1 MPRTNV
7 KTVTDDG
14 TTMMTVSPELAAA
27 IRAVD
32 ERLKAEFDWD
42 RCYEYRG
49 RGHLI
54 ANHVPFAARHE
65 PAVGGPRTRPAAL
78 RGVGV
83 TTGDETPTRAPADLN
98 VSPELAAAVLR
109 ADAEMIAE
117 FGGNMSWLVMAMD
130 KTVGASNKRDGFV
143 RPRVKAA

>member
-1 MPRTNV
+1 
-7 KTVTDDG
+7 
-14 TTMMTVSPELAAA
+14 
-27 IRAVD
+27 
-32 ERLKAEFDWD
+32 
-42 RCYEYRG
+42 
-49 RGHLI
+49 
-54 ANHVPFAARHE
+54 
-65 PAVGGPRTRPAAL
+65 
-78 RGVGV
+78 V